1 MNSVLKFR
9 KSHAPFRLPM
19 IDIPTIQ
26 YPDIKTKI
34 TENHST
40 VVVSGDWNIQ
50 CSAQGEDI
58 LNMFQPEPEIN
69 AVTIDLAEVQN
80 IDTAGAW
87 LISRLRRKLENE
99 GLTVNMSNMSATSK
113 QLIEA
118 VSSYEVPASVPKVIR
133 STPFDI
139 FEYIGR
145 LVVTGVKDVGQ
156 SLHILGVLTG
166 IVGIGFFR
174 PKRLR
179 INAIFSHFYKMG
191 VDAVPIMLLLSFLI
205 GAILSQQA
213 GFYLEKFGAD
223 VFVVDLIGVLVLREL
238 GVLLTAIL
246 IAGRSGSAFTAEI
259 GSMKMREEID
269 ALNVIGL
276 SIAEVLILPRMF
288 ALIIAL
294 PVLTLFADLAAIA
307 GGLVAAWFFLDISP
321 SSFVVQIQEK
331 VAVGEFIVGVV
342 KAPVMGAVIAIIASV
357 EGMKVTGSTES
368 LGYQTTQSVVKS
380 IFMVI
385 LVDGIFAIFFGS
397 IGI

>member
-1 MNSVLKFR
+1 MNE
-9 KSHAPFRLPM
+9 
-19 IDIPTIQ
+19 IPTTHHPNIE
-26 YPDIKTKI
+26 IKNTDNQAI
-34 TENHST
+34 
-40 VVVSGDWNIQ
+40 VVVSGDWTIQ
-50 CSAQGEDI
+50 CSARGEDV
-58 LNMFQPEPEIN
+58 LNLFQPESSISS
-69 AVTIDLAEVQN
+69 VTIDLAGVQN
-80 IDTAGAW
+80 FDTAGAW
-87 LISRLRRKLENE
+87 LISRLRRKLESD
-99 GLTVNMSNMSATSK
+99 GLAVNMTNLSATSK
-113 QLIEA
+113 QLIAA
-118 VSSYEVPASVPKVIR
+118 VSSYEVPESVPQITR
-133 STPFDI
+133 SSPFDI

-145 LVVTGVKDVGQ
+145 LMVTAVRDIGQ

-166 IVGIGFFR
+166 IVGIGFFK

-191 VDAVPIMLLLSFLI
+191 VDAVPIVLLLSFLI

-213 GFYLEKFGAD
+213 GFYLQKFGAD
-223 VFVVDLIGVLVLREL
+223 IFIVDLIGVLVLREL

-269 ALNVIGL
+269 ALNVFGL
-276 SIAEVLILPRMF
+276 SVAEVLILPRMF

-294 PVLTLFADLAAIA
+294 PVLTLFSDLAAIT
-307 GGLVAAWFFLDISP
+307 GGLVTAWFFLDISP
-321 SSFVVQIQEK
+321 SSFVTQIQEK
-331 VAVGEFIVGVV
+331 IAVGEFIVGLV
-342 KAPVMGAVIAIIASV
+342 KAPVMGAIIAIIASV

-368 LGYQTTQSVVKS
+368 LGHQTTQSVVKS